1 MKKQPRFEN
10 IPFVRFHCFLVEVT
24 SQLVQCR
31 HLSLTSTIEKNRVS
45 KYPIVWNSRLHVRLS
60 TGLGMTKERQFTR
73 SNSILSFL
81 MQLEA
86 FVVQSSLRDWILLL
100 FHDWFATKTFR
111 DAGQW
116 RKKEHRVKRN
126 LIVHTHVNYLY
137 RTKEQKLI

>member
-1 MKKQPRFEN
+1 
-10 IPFVRFHCFLVEVT
+10 
-24 SQLVQCR
+24 
-31 HLSLTSTIEKNRVS
+31 
-45 KYPIVWNSRLHVRLS
+45 
-60 TGLGMTKERQFTR
+60 
-73 SNSILSFL
+73 

-116 RKKEHRVKRN
+116 REKEHRVKRN

-137 RTKEQKLI
+137 RTKEQKLLKKISFNYIMLKPDIEKITWSFWRIIIT